1 MLTPIHVPP
10 LTREQFEQQSR
21 DLAAQFYQVL
31 QGRALNSGVVLQ
43 ALMDMHC
50 YITTHLTQQERTS
63 LSVAMA
69 AYAGELLD
77 GSTFQATPHTTH

>member
-50 YITTHLTQQERTS
+50 YITTH
-63 LSVAMA
+63 
-69 AYAGELLD
+69 
-77 GSTFQATPHTTH
+77 